1 MIKLKHLKIGIVGA
15 GFLYFI
21 IKGTIESS
29 HARCDVLELFRDY
42 KFNGLVINKY
52 IDRPDHATKK
62 VIIENFN
69 ILIPDTLELLDW
81 DTTGFYYKININD
94 TIIKNI
100 GSNSVSLR
108 TGKGKFIYILDFGCD
123 KKK

>member
-1 MIKLKHLKIGIVGA
+1 MIKFKHLKLGIVGA
-15 GFLYFI
+15 FLLYFI

-29 HARCDVLELFRDY
+29 HAACDVLGLFRDY
-42 KFNGLVINKY
+42 KFDGLIINKY
-52 IDRPDHATKK
+52 IDSAEHSTKTV
-62 VIIENFN
+62 VIKNFN
-69 ILIPDTLELLDW
+69 SPIPDTLILLDW

-94 TIIKNI
+94 TIIKDI

-108 TGKGKFIYILDFGCD
+108 NGMGKFNYILDFGCD